1 MFNNNNKARFALL
14 AFFCFSILIGC
25 KKYLEAKQ
33 DQSLVIL
40 QTVGDLQSILDD
52 YFFINTNW
60 PAAGEVSADDYY
72 LLYSSWQS
80 RNEFIQRTYL
90 WAAERLFAPGGNN
103 EWSTCYRQAYRANIV
118 LSEIDRIKREPGDQA
133 AWQNAKGSALFLR
146 GISFAQAAWIWSLAY
161 DKNTATIDKGIPL
174 RLDPDFNLTST
185 RSNVAET
192 YEQITSDLKRAADL
206 LPATPVHVLRPS
218 RTAAYGWLAR
228 VYLSMGQYDSA
239 FVYADNYLQLRNSL
253 MDFNQL
259 NASSASPIGTYNE
272 EVIYHST
279 IFRTVTIATSLIDS
293 VLYQSYN
300 DNDLRKT
307 VYFRSNGNGTYRFKG
322 SYNGTGSPGEWFNGI
337 ATDEMYLIRA
347 ECYARKGNKDAA
359 LYDLNTL
366 MIKRWKNNGTWTA
379 FTASNA
385 TEALAKVLT
394 ERRKELTQRGLR
406 WMDIKRLNKEGAGIV
421 LRRILNGEIYTLQP
435 NDPKYALPIP
445 EDVIAITRMPQN
457 PR

>member
-1 MFNNNNKARFALL
+1 MFHNINKVRLTVI
-14 AFFCFSILIGC
+14 AFFCFCLLTGC
-25 KKYLEAKQ
+25 KKYLNAKQ
-33 DQSLVIL
+33 DQSLVIP
-40 QTVGDLQSILDD
+40 QNVRDLQSILDD

-60 PAAGEVSADDYY
+60 PAAGEVSSDDYY

-80 RNEFIQRTYL
+80 RNEYIQRTYL

-103 EWSTCYRQAYRANIV
+103 EWSICYRQVYKANTV
-118 LSEIDRIKREPGDQA
+118 LAEIDKINRQSGDEA
-133 AWQNAKGSALFLR
+133 AWQNAKGSAFFLR
-146 GISFAQAAWIWSLAY
+146 GISFAQVAWIWSLAY
-161 DKNTATIDKGIPL
+161 DKNTAAVDKGIPL
-174 RLDPDFNLTST
+174 RIDPDFNIPSA
-185 RSNVAET
+185 RASVAQT
-192 YEQITSDLKRAADL
+192 YEQITGDLKQAAVL
-206 LPATPVHVLRPS
+206 LPVTPVHVLRPS

-239 FVYADNYLQLRNSL
+239 FAYADKYLQLKNSL

-259 NASSASPIGTYNE
+259 NASSASPVAAYNE

-279 IFRTVTIATSLIDS
+279 IFRTVTIASSLIDS

-300 DNDLRKT
+300 ENDLRKT

-347 ECYARKGNKDAA
+347 ECYVRKGNKNAA
-359 LYDLNTL
+359 LDDLNSL

-379 FTASNA
+379 ITASNA
-385 TEALAKVLT
+385 ADALAKILG

-406 WMDIKRLNKEGAGIV
+406 WIDIKRLNKEGAGIV
-421 LRRILNGEIYTLQP
+421 LKRILNGETYTLQP

-445 EDVIAITRMPQN
+445 EDVIAITGMQQN
-457 PR
+457 